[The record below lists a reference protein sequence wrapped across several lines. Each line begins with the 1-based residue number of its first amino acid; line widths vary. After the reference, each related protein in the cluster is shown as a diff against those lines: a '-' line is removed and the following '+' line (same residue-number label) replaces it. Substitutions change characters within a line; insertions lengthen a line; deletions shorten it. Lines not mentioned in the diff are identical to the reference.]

1 MFNTLNQASMDAG
14 PPVHPSTWIGG
25 RRPSYLKLGRGR
37 IKNYQIICNLKTFHR
52 PILAITKNYV
62 AIGSMVVA
70 LTVLLYFSSSGYR
83 IISEDLKS
91 RNVIKERL
99 LRLCR
104 YGLMLTQGP
113 SLRLVTFQHFFIRFL
128 INESSPKSRPD

>member
-1 MFNTLNQASMDAG
+1 MDAG
-14 PPVHPSTWIGG
+14 PPVHPSTLVGGG
-25 RRPSYLKLGRGR
+25 RPTYLSLGRER
-37 IKNYQIICNLKTFHR
+37 VKNYQIVCNLKTYHR

-91 RNVIKERL
+91 RNVIKGRL
-99 LRLCR
+99 VGLCR
-104 YGLMLTQGP
+104 YGLILTQGP
-113 SLRLVTFQHFFIRFL
+113 SLRLVTFQHFFIRL
-128 INESSPKSRPD
+128 DI